1 MAVAEALVG
10 FIRMVDG
17 LNRRIGRVVGWLTLG
32 TVLVCAAVVLL
43 RYVLK
48 IGFIW
53 MQELYVWIH
62 ACVFMLGAGYAL
74 LLDKHVRVDLWFQR
88 QPARTRAWVEIAGC
102 VVFLL
107 PWIGALAWVS
117 VPYVARSW
125 AILEASS
132 QSGGLPGLFLL
143 KAVVPAFCVLFG
155 LQGLARAARA
165 ALLLM
170 GRELPTD
177 EFPASRTT
185 EA

>member
-1 MAVAEALVG
+1 MAIAAALIG
-10 FIRMVDG
+10 FVRLVDG
-17 LNRRIGRVVGWLTLG
+17 LNRQVGRVVGWLTLG

-74 LLDKHVRVDLWFQR
+74 LLDKHVRVDLWLQR
-88 QPARTRAWVEIAGC
+88 QPARTRAWVEIMGC
-102 VVFLL
+102 TAFLL
-107 PWIGALAWVS
+107 PWIGVLAWVS

-125 AILEASS
+125 AILEVSP
-132 QSGGLPGLFLL
+132 QSGGMSGLFLL
-143 KAVVPAFCVLFG
+143 KTVVLVFCVLFG

-170 GRELPTD
+170 GRTVP
-177 EFPASRTT
+177 
-185 EA
+185 